1 MNGLVNCFQES
12 DKENLFE
19 KNTNMANLSIPEI
32 TKDERVEYRSTLLV
46 EKVFKKNNLENNFM
60 TDKGLFHA
68 TSILIDGREYRT
80 YSSDLGSTIIGLKGT
95 RSRLE
100 LKGN

>member
-1 MNGLVNCFQES
+1 
-12 DKENLFE
+12 
-19 KNTNMANLSIPEI
+19 MANLSIPEI

-68 TSILIDGREYRT
+68 TSILIDGREYTT
-80 YSSDLGSTIIGLKGT
+80 YAPDLDKTIIGLKGT
-95 RSRLE
+95 QLSNSILYFFSVGLFLE
-100 LKGN
+100 HFCLNICK

>member
-1 MNGLVNCFQES
+1 
-12 DKENLFE
+12 
-19 KNTNMANLSIPEI
+19 MANLSIPEI

-68 TSILIDGREYRT
+68 TSILID
-80 YSSDLGSTIIGLKGT
+80 
-95 RSRLE
+95 
-100 LKGN
+100 